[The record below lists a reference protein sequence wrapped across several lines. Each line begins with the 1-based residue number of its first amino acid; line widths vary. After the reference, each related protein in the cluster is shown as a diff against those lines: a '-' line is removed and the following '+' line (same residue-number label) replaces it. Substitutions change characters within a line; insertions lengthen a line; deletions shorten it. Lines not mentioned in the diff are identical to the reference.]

1 MIDYL
6 VLVNP
11 NNKIPDNW
19 ENVIEL
25 DTVKNIWN
33 DDIKIEKRT
42 LLNYNNLKEELYNK
56 GIYVELDTA
65 YRLASEQQKIW
76 DEYEEKYGIEYT
88 KKYVA
93 IPNYSEHHTGLAIDV
108 CLIKDG
114 KYIVE
119 NDDMIKEKEIYSKIH
134 SLLAN
139 YGFILR
145 YPLGKESITGYN
157 YEPWHFR
164 YINNKDIAK
173 EIMDSGITLEE
184 YLNKKMINEVKFK

>member
-42 LLNYNNLKEELYNK
+42 LLNYNKLKEELYNK

-65 YRLASEQQKIW
+65 YRLASEQQEIW
-76 DEYEEKYGIEYT
+76 YWVY
-88 KKYVA
+88 
-93 IPNYSEHHTGLAIDV
+93 
-108 CLIKDG
+108 
-114 KYIVE
+114 
-119 NDDMIKEKEIYSKIH
+119 
-134 SLLAN
+134 
-139 YGFILR
+139 
-145 YPLGKESITGYN
+145 
-157 YEPWHFR
+157 
-164 YINNKDIAK
+164 
-173 EIMDSGITLEE
+173 
-184 YLNKKMINEVKFK
+184 

>member
-42 LLNYNNLKEELYNK
+42 LLNYNKLKEELYNK

-65 YRLASEQQKIW
+65 YRLASEQQEIW